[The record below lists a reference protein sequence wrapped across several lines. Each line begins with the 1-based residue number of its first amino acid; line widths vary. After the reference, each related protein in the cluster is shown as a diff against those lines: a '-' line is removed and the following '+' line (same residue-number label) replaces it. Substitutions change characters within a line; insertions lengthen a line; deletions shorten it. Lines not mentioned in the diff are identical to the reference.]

1 MNPNDKVF
9 WKKLIDLRQRNL
21 SYRELIDY
29 VSKRGINHL
38 SFRELISLND
48 SIADNDPDLA
58 TRAVAQVITTL
69 FNKVRLCDTL
79 MKAEN
84 FPQKEAILK
93 IGVQQLYGKAETY
106 GLRFGNTF
114 TNQTWRI
121 HKLVDELNNPLVEVI
136 WWNVLE
142 RLQSLSPFMNLW
154 EEIRN
159 HDPEMSNGS
168 IWRSTQPY
176 NGRMINFDKRAQ
188 AKKNT
193 R

>member
-1 MNPNDKVF
+1 VNPNDKVF

-58 TRAVAQVITTL
+58 TRAVAQVITT
-69 FNKVRLCDTL
+69 TL

-136 WWNVLE
+136 W
-142 RLQSLSPFMNLW
+142 
-154 EEIRN
+154 
-159 HDPEMSNGS
+159 
-168 IWRSTQPY
+168 Y
-176 NGRMINFDKRAQ
+176 
-188 AKKNT
+188 
-193 R
+193 